1 MLPPNSLRSDILI
14 WIQYITCDYHTH
26 AWYFPISNTSHCL
39 FTHLILLHKNCFVR
53 SLFRKYE
60 IYFSKGFLTFKYY
73 ITAFAFCFDN
83 FFPFVNNWSVS
94 ALSVG
99 FSYTCPDPMERSGY
113 PEVANLY
120 IYLVVPTLLHLQ
132 FKECKE
138 IPHKSFRALLLLV
151 LQHNFQI
158 P

>member
-1 MLPPNSLRSDILI
+1 MNSIYHLWLPYPRVI
-14 WIQYITCDYHTH
+14 
-26 AWYFPISNTSHCL
+26 FSNIKYQPLSIYSFNPVNNCL
-39 FTHLILLHKNCFVR
+39 VLSI
-53 SLFRKYE
+53 FRKYD

-151 LQHNFQI
+151 QQHNFQI